1 MILFSA
7 AFFLINLH
15 WQKLPQFLRKAL
27 SETRITI
34 GQNQSCLFL
43 LKFLKRLC
51 LSAVMVILNIIT
63 FFAHFNLALGKS
75 AQLIITESI
84 RNSSDNNEFGCG
96 VFIES
101 IWSKR

>member
-1 MILFSA
+1 
-7 AFFLINLH
+7 
-15 WQKLPQFLRKAL
+15 
-27 SETRITI
+27 
-34 GQNQSCLFL
+34 
-43 LKFLKRLC
+43 
-51 LSAVMVILNIIT
+51 MVILNIIT
-63 FFAHFNLALGKS
+63 FFPHINLALGKS